1 MTSLVTLENISV
13 QFARRPVLSGIS
25 LKLMPGRILT
35 LLGPN
40 GAGKSTLLK
49 QFLYHPQASWC
60 GTPMK
65 DALRQH
71 KIAWVGQHEHFNLP
85 MTLSEYVLIGRY
97 PKLA

>member
-1 MTSLVTLENISV
+1 MALLIEKLHRQSRKTHHLSLDRAEFPQCAVSAVI
-13 QFARRPVLSGIS
+13 
-25 LKLMPGRILT
+25 
-35 LLGPN
+35 GPN

-71 KIAWVGQHEHFNLP
+71 KIAWVGNTNISTSP
-85 MTLSEYVLIGRY
+85 
-97 PKLA
+97 